1 MNYTLEIKEEAA
13 DEISDAFTWYEDRK
27 EGLGSEFVGS
37 LEKYLARI
45 TKKPL
50 LYPKSS
56 KEERV
61 AVMKRFPY
69 KIVYGI
75 EEKSVV
81 IYAVFHT
88 SRNPKGLYK

>member
-1 MNYTLEIKEEAA
+1 MDDNLEIKEEAS

-27 EGLGSEFVGS
+27 DGLGLKFVRS
-37 LEKYLARI
+37 LEKCLARI

-50 LYPKSS
+50 LYPIIS

-61 AVMKRFPY
+61 AVMNRFPY

-75 EEKSVV
+75 
-81 IYAVFHT
+81 
-88 SRNPKGLYK
+88 